1 MPLLT
6 GTVNVRAVVY
16 LGSVQNLF
24 ARLSRF
30 DVKKTFNNL
39 KGPAV
44 FDQRHHWR
52 KDEAPWGHWPGL
64 AASTLE
70 RRTRK
75 RGRDKKGRNRSWPKK
90 LLGRFPTAVK
100 SIASAKSL
108 IVESRVKRFSMIH
121 QQGGIA
127 GHGARI
133 PSRQYM
139 WISDWLLQ
147 QAEKAFVKALQQTA
161 SG

>member
-16 LGSVQNLF
+16 LGSVRSMF
-24 ARLSRF
+24 ARLSRL
-30 DVKKTFNNL
+30 DVRRTFNDL

-44 FDQRHHWR
+44 FDQRHHWN
-52 KDEAPWGHWPGL
+52 KIEAPWGKWPPL
-64 AASTLE
+64 APSTLE
-70 RRTRK
+70 RRTRP
-75 RGRDKKGRNRSWPKK
+75 RGKDKKGRNRSWPKR

-100 SIASAKSL
+100 SIASGKSL
-108 IVESRVKRFSMIH
+108 VVESRVKRFSMIH
-121 QQGGIA
+121 QEGGTA

-139 WISDWLLQ
+139 WISEWLLQ
-147 QAEKAFVKALQQTA
+147 QAEKAFTKALQKA
-161 SG
+161 ARG

>member
-6 GTVNVRAVVY
+6 GAVDVHAVVY
-16 LGSVQNLF
+16 LGSVRSLF
-24 ARLSRF
+24 VRLSRL

-52 KDEAPWGHWPGL
+52 TDEAPWGNWPGL
-64 AASTLE
+64 APSTLE

-100 SIASAKSL
+100 STASGKSL
-108 IVESRVKRFSMIH
+108 VVESRVKRFSMIH
-121 QQGGIA
+121 NRGGIA

-139 WISDWLLQ
+139 WISPWRLQ
-147 QAEKAFVKALQQTA
+147 QVEKHFTKALQKAA